1 MKGIGTVVLPGW
13 RFLNKVKLVHF
24 GAAPCPRGMVLIH
37 CLLPSPAGN
46 CNLCRS
52 LVPKAAA
59 EAGSLLHLGAA
70 LHLLL
75 VDLTS

>member
-46 CNLCRS
+46 
-52 LVPKAAA
+52 
-59 EAGSLLHLGAA
+59 
-70 LHLLL
+70 
-75 VDLTS
+75 